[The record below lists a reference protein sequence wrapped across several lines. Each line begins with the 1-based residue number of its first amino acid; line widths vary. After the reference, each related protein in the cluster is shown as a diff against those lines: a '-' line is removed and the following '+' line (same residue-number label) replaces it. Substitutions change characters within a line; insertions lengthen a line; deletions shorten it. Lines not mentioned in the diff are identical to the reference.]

1 MKVLKA
7 FAVEGKL
14 FSEGD
19 EIPESLVT
27 SDMIESGKVQGLSG
41 TDRLLVEDPS
51 PAVKVT
57 VEAEEE
63 PQETTAQAEEKEEEG
78 SAEEGSEEKPKGRK
92 SSKSRKN

>member
-63 PQETTAQAEEKEEEG
+63 PQETTAQAEEKEEG